1 MCPVYGYRVV
11 VVSVE
16 WGTATKLITQRKLV
30 EFHAPINVANT
41 CYSIL

>member
-1 MCPVYGYRVV
+1 MV

-16 WGTATKLITQRKLV
+16 WSRLATATKLITQRKLV